1 MDAVL
6 RCFALVAMPK
16 QDPSFLNLT
25 AESCPANSPS
35 LPESGSAS
43 EECLDARVITEGMV
57 TLVVAEVV
65 QGIESN
71 TAPTPD

>member
-25 AESCPANSPS
+25 AESCPANS

>member
-1 MDAVL
+1 MEAVL
-6 RCFALVAMPK
+6 RCFALVAIPK
-16 QDPSFLNLT
+16 QDPSFFKFDSR
-25 AESCPANSPS
+25 E
-35 LPESGSAS
+35 LPCQQSGSAS